1 MDWDIRG
8 LLLHKVPMVKA
19 MRSVEKE
26 CRQCGE
32 CCSHLGLVH
41 TIKEKRGNDEFLVNN
56 EYNGE
61 KTVVRLDPGKAAL
74 FADQSIFETLPE
86 ACPFLRFEQGNGKGL
101 CTVHRTRPGIC
112 RDFFCWRLLILD
124 GAGTWIGRIMYQ
136 RYFCSDDPILTGIWN
151 QSVRTL
157 DEPDDIVWEEKMV
170 QIITKA
176 GYRVRR

>member
-1 MDWDIRG
+1 MDWDIWG

-56 EYNGE
+56 EYTGE
-61 KTVVRLDPGKAAL
+61 KTGVRIDPGRAAL
-74 FADQSIFETLPE
+74 FADQSIFKMLPE
-86 ACPFLRFEQGNGKGL
+86 ACPFLRFEPGSGKGF
-101 CTVHRTRPGIC
+101 CTVHLTRPAIC

-124 GAGTWIGRIMYQ
+124 GAGSWVGRIMYQ
-136 RYFCSDDPILTGIWN
+136 RYFCSDDPVLTTIWN

-157 DEPDDIVWEEKMV
+157 DEPDDRVWEENMV
-170 QIITKA
+170 HIITRA
-176 GYRVRR
+176 GYVVKR